1 VSIGFAWRRVA
12 GAEIDGRSA
21 KELSALVPHGP
32 DAEYFRL
39 QEAGLIVGTEYDG
52 VMIGALLGLGDGE
65 SAGAEAFVDMPGDW
79 DDDYQVGT
87 MSAQAVREI
96 AAAMSAAPWQAWLI
110 EHFDGLVAG
119 AEQAGYE
126 DAVVGATP
134 DGQWADHLLLCAREL
149 TALFGAAAA
158 AGESVVF
165 SMSA

>member
-1 VSIGFAWRRVA
+1 MSIGFAWRRVA
-12 GAEIDGRSA
+12 GADIDGLTA

-32 DAEYFRL
+32 AEEYFRL
-39 QEAGLIVGTEYDG
+39 REAGLIAGTEYDG
-52 VMIGALLGLGDGE
+52 VMIGALLGLGDGA
-65 SAGAEAFVDMPGDW
+65 SAGAEAFVDMPADW
-79 DDDYQVGT
+79 DDDYLVGT
-87 MSAQAVREI
+87 MGAHAVREI
-96 AAAMSAAPWQAWLI
+96 AAAMSAAPWRAWLT

-134 DGQWADHLLLCAREL
+134 DGQWAEHLLRCADEL
-149 TALFGAAAA
+149 TRLFGAAAA